1 MNPERGHRSYPVMK
15 PSLLVLAGALLLAA
29 AGCASTPLS
38 RIQSARE
45 VYNSY
50 PMEVQER
57 IASGQVD
64 VGFTTEQVRMALGKP
79 DRVASR
85 TTPDGTSEVWSYSDK
100 GPRISVG
107 LGLGVGGGGGSTRVG
122 TGIGVS
128 TGGRVL
134 EKERTRVVFDQR
146 GQVTAVEQVEG
157 R

>member
-1 MNPERGHRSYPVMK
+1 MK
-15 PSLLVLAGALLLAA
+15 LSLLVLSGLLLLAA
-29 AGCASTPLS
+29 AGCASTPAS

-50 PMEVQER
+50 PMDVQEK

-85 TTPDGTSEVWSYSDK
+85 TTPDGTSEVWSYRDK
-100 GPRISVG
+100 GPRFSVG
-107 LGLGVGGGGGSTRVG
+107 IGLGVSGGGGSTRVG
-122 TGIGVS
+122 TGVGVS
-128 TGGRVL
+128 TGGRDFDD
-134 EKERTRVVFDQR
+134 EKTRVIFDQR
-146 GQVTAVEQVEG
+146 GQVTSVEQVQE

>member
-1 MNPERGHRSYPVMK
+1 MTVFPYVVAGV
-15 PSLLVLAGALLLAA
+15 LLFAA
-29 AGCASTPLS
+29 AGCASTPSS
-38 RIQSARE
+38 RIQSARD

-85 TTPDGTSEVWSYSDK
+85 TTPDGTSEVWSYRDK
-100 GPRISVG
+100 GPRFSVG
-107 LGLGVGGGGGSTRVG
+107 LGLGIGGGGGSTRVG
-122 TGIGVS
+122 TGVGVS
-128 TGGRVL
+128 TGGRRDYDD
-134 EKERTRVVFDQR
+134 EKMRVIFDQR
-146 GQVTAVEQVEG
+146 GRVTAVEQVQE

>member
-1 MNPERGHRSYPVMK
+1 MK
-15 PSLLVLAGALLLAA
+15 PSLLVLSGGLLLAA
-29 AGCASTPLS
+29 AGCASTPSS

-50 PMEVQER
+50 PMEVQEK

-85 TTPDGTSEVWSYSDK
+85 TTPDGTSEVWSYRDK
-100 GPRISVG
+100 GPRFSVG

-122 TGIGVS
+122 TGVGVS
-128 TGGRVL
+128 TGGRDYDD
-134 EKERTRVVFDQR
+134 EKTRVIFDQR
-146 GQVTAVEQVEG
+146 GQVTSVEQVQE